1 MWEYAV
7 GCLVDDLGKAVSL
20 LLASLAAR
28 AIFVSL
34 FHLLLLRKVFFD

>member
-34 FHLLLLRKVFFD
+34 FSPSFTKKSIF